1 MEELDPT
8 QEDELNE
15 EEPTDPEAKKK
26 YKKLKDRKR
35 KAQEAES
42 KRQEAIEEEAKAR
55 AQLPEKYQKQRKMQ
69 LEKLATINKN
79 IFTIFSEMDQ
89 PFRVIGAKE
98 EKKIQQRKRR
108 NAMLKNIQ
116 EQSKVFTRLTQQPVL
131 PDDVKNDPKK
141 KRQMMRTIT

>member
-98 EKKIQQRKRR
+98 EKKIDLCLELSKMTTINKSKRKRQDLPR
-108 NAMLKNIQ
+108 SNQKQNKSLK
-116 EQSKVFTRLTQQPVL
+116 
-131 PDDVKNDPKK
+131 
-141 KRQMMRTIT
+141 